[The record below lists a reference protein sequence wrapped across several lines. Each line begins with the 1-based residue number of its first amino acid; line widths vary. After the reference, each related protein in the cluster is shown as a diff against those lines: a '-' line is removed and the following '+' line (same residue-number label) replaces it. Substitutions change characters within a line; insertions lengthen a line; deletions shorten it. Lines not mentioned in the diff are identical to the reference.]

1 MTDIKNNMTANKMYK
16 HSITLP
22 RGTLDLT
29 YQTNSATA
37 KDGTEQSN
45 HYQLED
51 LLGFAQRINPKRAF
65 LFVSKVLGRHIP
77 VAPSTMR
84 HAFTDLANLV
94 PDDLPEPILVI
105 GMAETAVGL
114 SAGVHQALQTR
125 YPNALLLNSTRHAQ
139 HDGSHDKSSHS
150 LLTTFSEDHSHAS
163 QHLIYQSA
171 DNVTQAQLLAS
182 KTLIMVDDEASTGN
196 TCVNV
201 VTALRNA
208 GLDQLEQV
216 HLTTLVD
223 WSLNQER
230 QQHQDAADSD
240 DAVSDQIAKRLP
252 NIKFQRHH
260 LLSGAWTWT
269 DAPNPE
275 PITMPSVDTTEAG
288 SHTLGDTGNWGR
300 FPTLD
305 STDGFDNYL
314 LKFQTAFKVFNKQAQ
329 SEKEQSEKEQSEKE
343 QSEKEQFEKEQFEK
357 EQFEKEQFEKEQFEK
372 EQFEKEQFEK
382 EQFEKEQFEK
392 EQFEKEQFEKEQLP
406 KRILVL
412 GSNEFV
418 WLPFLLAEWLET
430 QTQNSTVNFSA
441 LTRSPIALGGAITT
455 MLSFSDN
462 YGLGM
467 TNFAYNVEP
476 NDWDLIILCVETS
489 ADSVDDMW
497 QSLENVLVVSPTL

>member
-1 MTDIKNNMTANKMYK
+1 MLNKQY
-16 HSITLP
+16 STTINLP
-22 RGTLDLT
+22 RGNLDLT

-37 KDGTEQSN
+37 KDGIEQSN

-84 HAFTDLANLV
+84 DAFTDLANLV

-125 YPNALLLNSTRHAQ
+125 YPEALLLNSTRHAQ
-139 HDGSHDKSSHS
+139 HDDSHDKSKHS

-171 DNVTQAQLLAS
+171 DRVTQAQLLAS

-230 QQHQDAADSD
+230 HQYQDAANSD
-240 DAVSDQIAKRLP
+240 NAVPDQIAKRLP

-329 SEKEQSEKEQSEKE
+329 SEKEQ
-343 QSEKEQFEKEQFEK
+343 FD
-357 EQFEKEQFEKEQFEK
+357 
-372 EQFEKEQFEK
+372 
-382 EQFEKEQFEK
+382 
-392 EQFEKEQFEKEQLP
+392 KEQLP

-441 LTRSPIALGGAITT
+441 LTRSPIALGGAIKK

-476 NDWDLIILCVETS
+476 NDWDLIVLCVETS

-497 QSLENVLVVSPTL
+497 QSLDNVLVVSPTL

>member
-1 MTDIKNNMTANKMYK
+1 MLNKQY
-16 HSITLP
+16 STTINLP

-29 YQTNSATA
+29 YQTNSATE
-37 KDGTEQSN
+37 KNEIEQSN

-139 HDGSHDKSSHS
+139 HDDSHDKSSHS

-171 DNVTQAQLLAS
+171 DRVTQAQLLAS

-208 GLDQLEQV
+208 GLDHLEQV

-230 QQHQDAADSD
+230 HQHQDTADSD
-240 DAVSDQIAKRLP
+240 DTVFDQIAKRLP

-329 SEKEQSEKEQSEKE
+329 SEKEQFDKK
-343 QSEKEQFEKEQFEK
+343 
-357 EQFEKEQFEKEQFEK
+357 
-372 EQFEKEQFEK
+372 
-382 EQFEKEQFEK
+382 
-392 EQFEKEQFEKEQLP
+392 QLP

-476 NDWDLIILCVETS
+476 NDWDLIVLCVETS

-497 QSLENVLVVSPTL
+497 KDLDNVLVVSPTL

>member
-1 MTDIKNNMTANKMYK
+1 MSAKQQSTT
-16 HSITLP
+16 ITLP

-29 YQTNSATA
+29 YQTNEATA
-37 KDGTEQSN
+37 QNDSDKKDS
-45 HYQLED
+45 YQLED

-77 VAPSTMR
+77 VAPRTMR

-94 PDDLPEPILVI
+94 PSDLPEPILVI

-139 HDGSHDKSSHS
+139 HDDRSTDT
-150 LLTTFSEDHSHAS
+150 LLTTFNEDHSHAS
-163 QHLIYQSA
+163 QHLIYQST
-171 DNVTQAQLLAS
+171 DTHTQEQLLAS

-208 GLDQLEQV
+208 GLTQLEQV

-223 WSLNQER
+223 WSLDQKSTDTMPDTTTDTTLEGALPER
-230 QQHQDAADSD
+230 MAA
-240 DAVSDQIAKRLP
+240 RLAGVD
-252 NIKFQRHH
+252 FHRHH
-260 LLSGAWTWT
+260 LLSGAWQWT

-275 PITMPSVDTTEAG
+275 PITMPAVDTTEAG
-288 SHTLGDTGNWGR
+288 SQALGDTGNWGR
-300 FPTLD
+300 FPTLN
-305 STDGFDNYL
+305 STDGFAEYL
-314 LKFQTAFKVFNKQAQ
+314 LRFQTAFT
-329 SEKEQSEKEQSEKE
+329 
-343 QSEKEQFEKEQFEK
+343 QFSHQERFDAA
-357 EQFEKEQFEKEQFEK
+357 
-372 EQFEKEQFEK
+372 
-382 EQFEKEQFEK
+382 
-392 EQFEKEQFEKEQLP
+392 QLP
-406 KRILVL
+406 KRVLVL

-430 QTQNSTVNFSA
+430 HAQQQDSATTPMVKFSA

-476 NDWDLIILCVETS
+476 NEWDLIVLCVETA

-497 QSLENVLVVSPTL
+497 KRLNNVLVVGPSMSHPL

>member
-1 MTDIKNNMTANKMYK
+1 MTDIKNNMTANKMYER
-16 HSITLP
+16 SISLP

-29 YQTNSATA
+29 YQTNSTTD
-37 KDGTEQSN
+37 KNGSDQNTS
-45 HYQLED
+45 YQLED

-77 VAPSTMR
+77 VAPGTMR

-125 YPNALLLNSTRHAQ
+125 YPNALLLNSTRHSQ
-139 HDGSHDKSSHS
+139 HNKNNTET

-171 DNVTQAQLLAS
+171 DTVTQAQLLAS

-208 GLDQLEQV
+208 GLDQLQQV

-223 WSLNQER
+223 WSLNQN
-230 QQHQDAADSD
+230 QSYANADD
-240 DAVSDQIAKRLP
+240 TIATRLS
-252 NIKFQRHH
+252 NIEFHRHH

-300 FPTLD
+300 LPTLD
-305 STDGFDNYL
+305 STDGFENYL
-314 LKFQTAFKVFNKQAQ
+314 LKFQTAFKAFNKQA
-329 SEKEQSEKEQSEKE
+329 
-343 QSEKEQFEKEQFEK
+343 QSEKEQFEKEQFD
-357 EQFEKEQFEKEQFEK
+357 
-372 EQFEKEQFEK
+372 
-382 EQFEKEQFEK
+382 
-392 EQFEKEQFEKEQLP
+392 KEQLP

-476 NDWDLIILCVETS
+476 SDWDLIVLCVETS
-489 ADSVDDMW
+489 ADSVDEMW
-497 QSLENVLVVSPTL
+497 KDLDNVLVVSPTL

>member
-1 MTDIKNNMTANKMYK
+1 MTDLKNNTILNTTISNTMYK
-16 HSITLP
+16 SSITLP

-29 YQTNSATA
+29 YQTNSTTHDNDLE
-37 KDGTEQSN
+37 KSDS
-45 HYQLED
+45 YQLED

-84 HAFTDLANLV
+84 DAFTDLASLV

-139 HDGSHDKSSHS
+139 HGSDNNHA

-171 DNVTQAQLLAS
+171 DKATQAQLLAS

-208 GLDQLEQV
+208 GLDQLQQV

-223 WSLNQER
+223 WSLNQ
-230 QQHQDAADSD
+230 QQDSGD
-240 DAVSDQIAKRLP
+240 VVSDQIAKRLP

-260 LLSGAWTWT
+260 LLSGAWTWA

-288 SHTLGDTGNWGR
+288 SHMLGDTGNWGR

-305 STDGFDNYL
+305 SINGFDNYL
-314 LKFQTAFKVFNKQAQ
+314 FRFQTAFNVFNDQV
-329 SEKEQSEKEQSEKE
+329 
-343 QSEKEQFEKEQFEK
+343 QFEKEQFD
-357 EQFEKEQFEKEQFEK
+357 
-372 EQFEKEQFEK
+372 
-382 EQFEKEQFEK
+382 
-392 EQFEKEQFEKEQLP
+392 KEQLP
-406 KRILVL
+406 QRILVL

-476 NDWDLIILCVETS
+476 SDWDLIILCVETS
-489 ADSVDDMW
+489 ANSVDEIW
-497 QSLENVLVVSPTL
+497 QNLDNVLVVSPTL

>member
-1 MTDIKNNMTANKMYK
+1 MTNTKNNVIPNDIYER
-16 HSITLP
+16 SINLP

-29 YQTNSATA
+29 YQTNAATA
-37 KDGTEQSN
+37 KSN
-45 HYQLED
+45 SEKSESYQLED

-84 HAFTDLANLV
+84 SAFTDLANLV
-94 PDDLPEPILVI
+94 PEGLPEPILVI

-125 YPNALLLNSTRHAQ
+125 YPKALLLNSTRHAQ
-139 HDGSHDKSSHS
+139 HDENSIDT

-163 QHLIYQSA
+163 QHLIYQSVDA
-171 DNVTQAQLLAS
+171 VTQEQLLAS

-208 GLDQLEQV
+208 GLSQLEQV

-223 WSLNQER
+223 WSLGQ
-230 QQHQDAADSD
+230 ADSD
-240 DAVSDQIAKRLP
+240 DTIAKRLP
-252 NIKFQRHH
+252 NIDFHRHH
-260 LLSGAWTWT
+260 LLSGAWKWT

-275 PITMPSVDTTEAG
+275 PITMPSVDTTAAG
-288 SHTLGDTGNWGR
+288 NQALGNTGNWGR
-300 FPTLD
+300 FPTLS
-305 STDGFDNYL
+305 STDGFASYL
-314 LKFQTAFKVFNKQAQ
+314 ASFQTAFTHFSNQKDFNEAL
-329 SEKEQSEKEQSEKE
+329 
-343 QSEKEQFEKEQFEK
+343 
-357 EQFEKEQFEKEQFEK
+357 
-372 EQFEKEQFEK
+372 
-382 EQFEKEQFEK
+382 
-392 EQFEKEQFEKEQLP
+392 LP
-406 KRILVL
+406 ERILVL

-418 WLPFLLAEWLET
+418 WLPFLLAEWLEKNT
-430 QTQNSTVNFSA
+430 RLDSTHHKVNFSA

-455 MLSFSDN
+455 MLSFGDN

-476 NDWDLIILCVETS
+476 NEWDLIVLCVET
-489 ADSVDDMW
+489 ATDSVDEMW
-497 QSLENVLVVSPTL
+497 QGLENVLVVGANTTGI

>member
-1 MTDIKNNMTANKMYK
+1 MLNKQY
-16 HSITLP
+16 STTITLP
-22 RGTLDLT
+22 RGNLDLT

-94 PDDLPEPILVI
+94 PNDLPEPILVI

-125 YPNALLLNSTRHAQ
+125 YPEALLLNSTRHAQ
-139 HDGSHDKSSHS
+139 HDESHDKSKHS

-223 WSLNQER
+223 WSLNQAR
-230 QQHQDAADSD
+230 HQDTADSD

-288 SHTLGDTGNWGR
+288 SHMLGDTGNWGR

-329 SEKEQSEKEQSEKE
+329 S
-343 QSEKEQFEKEQFEK
+343 
-357 EQFEKEQFEKEQFEK
+357 
-372 EQFEKEQFEK
+372 
-382 EQFEKEQFEK
+382 
-392 EQFEKEQFEKEQLP
+392 EKEQFEKEQLP

-441 LTRSPIALGGAITT
+441 LTRSPIALGGAIKK

-476 NDWDLIILCVETS
+476 NDWDLIVLCVETS

>member
-1 MTDIKNNMTANKMYK
+1 MLNKQY
-16 HSITLP
+16 STTITLP
-22 RGTLDLT
+22 RGNLDLT
-29 YQTNSATA
+29 YQTNSATE
-37 KDGTEQSN
+37 KNEIEQSN

-125 YPNALLLNSTRHAQ
+125 YPQALLLNSTRHAQ
-139 HDGSHDKSSHS
+139 HDDSHDKSKHS

-208 GLDQLEQV
+208 GLDHLEQV

-230 QQHQDAADSD
+230 HQHQDTADSD
-240 DAVSDQIAKRLP
+240 DTVFDQIAKRLP

-329 SEKEQSEKEQSEKE
+329 SEKEQFDKK
-343 QSEKEQFEKEQFEK
+343 
-357 EQFEKEQFEKEQFEK
+357 
-372 EQFEKEQFEK
+372 
-382 EQFEKEQFEK
+382 
-392 EQFEKEQFEKEQLP
+392 QLP

-476 NDWDLIILCVETS
+476 NDWDLIVLCVETS

-497 QSLENVLVVSPTL
+497 KDLDNVLVVSPTL

>member
-1 MTDIKNNMTANKMYK
+1 MTDIKNNMTANKMYER
-16 HSITLP
+16 SISLP

-29 YQTNSATA
+29 YQTNFSGDS
-37 KDGTEQSN
+37 KNYE
-45 HYQLED
+45 LED

-84 HAFTDLANLV
+84 HASTDLANLV

-125 YPNALLLNSTRHAQ
+125 YPNALLLNSTRHSQ
-139 HDGSHDKSSHS
+139 HNKDNTET

-171 DNVTQAQLLAS
+171 DTVTQAQLLAS

-208 GLDQLEQV
+208 GLTELEQV

-223 WSLNQER
+223 WSLNQN
-230 QQHQDAADSD
+230 QAQADVD
-240 DAVSDQIAKRLP
+240 DNISARLP
-252 NIKFQRHH
+252 NIDFHRHH
-260 LLSGAWTWT
+260 LLSGAWQWT
-269 DAPNPE
+269 DATNPE
-275 PITMPSVDTTEAG
+275 SITMPSVDTTEAG
-288 SHTLGDTGNWGR
+288 SYALGDTGNWGR

-305 STDGFDNYL
+305 STDGFAFYL
-314 LKFQTAFKVFNKQAQ
+314 TKFQAAFNLFNQQAQ
-329 SEKEQSEKEQSEKE
+329 SEKAS
-343 QSEKEQFEKEQFEK
+343 
-357 EQFEKEQFEKEQFEK
+357 
-372 EQFEKEQFEK
+372 
-382 EQFEKEQFEK
+382 
-392 EQFEKEQFEKEQLP
+392 FEKEQLP
-406 KRILVL
+406 QRILVL

-430 QTQNSTVNFSA
+430 QTQNATVKFSA

-476 NDWDLIILCVETS
+476 SDWDLIVLCVETS
-489 ADSVDDMW
+489 ADSVDEMW
-497 QSLENVLVVSPTL
+497 KDLDNVLVVSPTL

>member
-1 MTDIKNNMTANKMYK
+1 MTHNNVALNTMYK
-16 HSITLP
+16 RSITLP

-94 PDDLPEPILVI
+94 PDDLSEPILVI

-125 YPNALLLNSTRHAQ
+125 YPQALLLNSTRHAQ
-139 HDGSHDKSSHS
+139 HDDSHDKSKHS

-230 QQHQDAADSD
+230 QQHQDTADSD

-288 SHTLGDTGNWGR
+288 SHMLGDTGNWGR

-329 SEKEQSEKEQSEKE
+329 SEKEQ
-343 QSEKEQFEKEQFEK
+343 
-357 EQFEKEQFEKEQFEK
+357 
-372 EQFEKEQFEK
+372 
-382 EQFEKEQFEK
+382 
-392 EQFEKEQFEKEQLP
+392 LP
-406 KRILVL
+406 QWILVL

-476 NDWDLIILCVETS
+476 SDWDLIVLCVETS

-497 QSLENVLVVSPTL
+497 QSLDNVLVVSPTL

>member
-1 MTDIKNNMTANKMYK
+1 MTTNSISMKKSYVCT
-16 HSITLP
+16 ITLP
-22 RGTLDLT
+22 RGNLDLT
-29 YQTNSATA
+29 YQTNSATTKNGA
-37 KDGTEQSN
+37 EPSN
-45 HYQLED
+45 DYQLED

-94 PDDLPEPILVI
+94 PSDLPEPILVI

-139 HDGSHDKSSHS
+139 HDDIHDSSSDS

-171 DNVTQAQLLAS
+171 DTVTQAQLLAS

-208 GLDQLEQV
+208 GLTELEQV

-223 WSLNQER
+223 WSLSQNQ
-230 QQHQDAADSD
+230 ADSAED
-240 DAVSDQIAKRLP
+240 TIAIRLP
-252 NIKFQRHH
+252 NIDFQRHH

-329 SEKEQSEKEQSEKE
+329 SEKEQFDKK
-343 QSEKEQFEKEQFEK
+343 
-357 EQFEKEQFEKEQFEK
+357 
-372 EQFEKEQFEK
+372 
-382 EQFEKEQFEK
+382 
-392 EQFEKEQFEKEQLP
+392 QLP

-476 NDWDLIILCVETS
+476 NDWDLIVLCVETS

-497 QSLENVLVVSPTL
+497 KDLDNVLVVSPTL

>member
-1 MTDIKNNMTANKMYK
+1 MSLTNHNVTPDIVYNRT
-16 HSITLP
+16 ITLP

-29 YQTNSATA
+29 YQTNAATA
-37 KDGTEQSN
+37 KNDSEKNGS
-45 HYQLED
+45 YQLED
-51 LLGFAQRINPKRAF
+51 LLDFAQRINPKRAF

-84 HAFTDLANLV
+84 KAFTDLAHLV
-94 PDDLPEPILVI
+94 PNELPEPILVI

-125 YPNALLLNSTRHAQ
+125 YPQALLLNSTRHAQ
-139 HDGSHDKSSHS
+139 HDSINGNDNTDI
-150 LLTTFSEDHSHAS
+150 LLTTFNEDHSHAS

-171 DNVTQAQLLAS
+171 DKVTQEQLLAS

-223 WSLNQER
+223 WSLD
-230 QQHQDAADSD
+230 QHQANVDAD
-240 DAVSDQIAKRLP
+240 DTIASRLP
-252 NIKFQRHH
+252 NIDFYRHH

-269 DAPNPE
+269 DAPNPK
-275 PITMPSVDTTEAG
+275 PIIMPSVDTTEAG
-288 SHTLGDTGNWGR
+288 SQALGHTGNWGR

-305 STDGFDNYL
+305 STDGFESYL
-314 LKFQTAFKVFNKQAQ
+314 ASFQTLFTHFSGQT
-329 SEKEQSEKEQSEKE
+329 
-343 QSEKEQFEKEQFEK
+343 QFD
-357 EQFEKEQFEKEQFEK
+357 
-372 EQFEKEQFEK
+372 
-382 EQFEKEQFEK
+382 
-392 EQFEKEQFEKEQLP
+392 KEQLP
-406 KRILVL
+406 TRILVL

-418 WLPFLLAEWLET
+418 WLPFLLAEWLE
-430 QTQNSTVNFSA
+430 QNTKVENSKHTIKFSA
-441 LTRSPIALGGAITT
+441 LTRSPIALGGGITT
-455 MLSFSDN
+455 MLSFNDN

-476 NDWDLIILCVETS
+476 SDWDLIVLCVETS

-497 QSLENVLVVSPTL
+497 KSMDNVLVVSPTL

>member
-1 MTDIKNNMTANKMYK
+1 MLNKQY
-16 HSITLP
+16 STTINLP

-37 KDGTEQSN
+37 KDGIEQSN

-125 YPNALLLNSTRHAQ
+125 YPQALLLNSTRHAQ
-139 HDGSHDKSSHS
+139 HDDSHDKSSHS

-163 QHLIYQSA
+163 QHLIYQSS
-171 DNVTQAQLLAS
+171 DRVTQAQLLAS

-260 LLSGAWTWT
+260 LLSGTWTWT

-329 SEKEQSEKEQSEKE
+329 SEKEQ
-343 QSEKEQFEKEQFEK
+343 FEKK
-357 EQFEKEQFEKEQFEK
+357 
-372 EQFEKEQFEK
+372 
-382 EQFEKEQFEK
+382 
-392 EQFEKEQFEKEQLP
+392 QLP

-476 NDWDLIILCVETS
+476 NDWDLIVLCVETS
-489 ADSVDDMW
+489 ADSVDDIW
-497 QSLENVLVVSPTL
+497 KDLDNVLVVSPTL

>member
-1 MTDIKNNMTANKMYK
+1 MTDIKNNMTANKMYER
-16 HSITLP
+16 SITLP

-29 YQTNSATA
+29 YQTNFSGDS
-37 KDGTEQSN
+37 KNYE
-45 HYQLED
+45 LED

-125 YPNALLLNSTRHAQ
+125 YPNALLLNSTRHSQ
-139 HDGSHDKSSHS
+139 HNKDNTET

-171 DNVTQAQLLAS
+171 DTVTQAQLLAS

-208 GLDQLEQV
+208 GLTELEQV

-223 WSLNQER
+223 WSLNQNR
-230 QQHQDAADSD
+230 AQADVD
-240 DAVSDQIAKRLP
+240 DNISARLP
-252 NIKFQRHH
+252 NIDFHRHH
-260 LLSGAWTWT
+260 LLSGAWQWT
-269 DAPNPE
+269 DATNPE
-275 PITMPSVDTTEAG
+275 SITMPSVDTTEAG
-288 SHTLGDTGNWGR
+288 SYALGDTGNWGR

-305 STDGFDNYL
+305 STDGFAFYL
-314 LKFQTAFKVFNKQAQ
+314 TKFQAAFNLFNQQAQ
-329 SEKEQSEKEQSEKE
+329 SEKAS
-343 QSEKEQFEKEQFEK
+343 FEKEQFD
-357 EQFEKEQFEKEQFEK
+357 
-372 EQFEKEQFEK
+372 
-382 EQFEKEQFEK
+382 
-392 EQFEKEQFEKEQLP
+392 KEQLP
-406 KRILVL
+406 QRILVL

-476 NDWDLIILCVETS
+476 SDWDLIVLCVETS

-497 QSLENVLVVSPTL
+497 KDLDNVLVVSPTL

>member
-37 KDGTEQSN
+37 KDGIEQSN

-139 HDGSHDKSSHS
+139 HDGNHDKSSHS

-230 QQHQDAADSD
+230 HQHQDTADSD

-314 LKFQTAFKVFNKQAQ
+314 LRFQTAFKVFNKQAQ
-329 SEKEQSEKEQSEKE
+329 SEKEQFDKK
-343 QSEKEQFEKEQFEK
+343 
-357 EQFEKEQFEKEQFEK
+357 
-372 EQFEKEQFEK
+372 
-382 EQFEKEQFEK
+382 
-392 EQFEKEQFEKEQLP
+392 QLP

-430 QTQNSTVNFSA
+430 QTQNSIVNFSA

-476 NDWDLIILCVETS
+476 NDWDLIVLCVETS

-497 QSLENVLVVSPTL
+497 QSLDNVLVVSPTL

>member
-1 MTDIKNNMTANKMYK
+1 MPKIKNNAISHNIYK
-16 HSITLP
+16 QSITLP

-29 YQTNSATA
+29 YQTNSALDNDAT
-37 KDGTEQSN
+37 
-45 HYQLED
+45 YQLED

-94 PDDLPEPILVI
+94 PSDLPEPILVI

-139 HDGSHDKSSHS
+139 HNDDNSET

-163 QHLIYQSA
+163 QHLIYQSS
-171 DNVTQAQLLAS
+171 DKVTQEQLLAS

-201 VTALRNA
+201 VTALRSA
-208 GLDQLEQV
+208 GLAQLEQV

-223 WSLNQER
+223 WSLNQN
-230 QQHQDAADSD
+230 QDAADMEDTIST
-240 DAVSDQIAKRLP
+240 RLP
-252 NIKFQRHH
+252 NIDFYRHH
-260 LLSGAWTWT
+260 LLSGAWQWT

-288 SHTLGDTGNWGR
+288 SQPLGNTGNWGR

-305 STDGFDNYL
+305 STDGFDDYL
-314 LKFQTAFKVFNKQAQ
+314 ARFQAVFTRFNGQVPYD
-329 SEKEQSEKEQSEKE
+329 
-343 QSEKEQFEKEQFEK
+343 
-357 EQFEKEQFEKEQFEK
+357 
-372 EQFEKEQFEK
+372 
-382 EQFEKEQFEK
+382 
-392 EQFEKEQFEKEQLP
+392 KEQLP
-406 KRILVL
+406 ERILVL

-430 QTQNSTVNFSA
+430 QTQDSKPVATVKFSA

-455 MLSFSDN
+455 MLSFHDN

-467 TNFAYNVEP
+467 TNFAYNVDP
-476 NDWDLIILCVETS
+476 SDWDLIVLCVETA

-497 QSLENVLVVSPTL
+497 QGLDNVLVVSPTL

>member
-1 MTDIKNNMTANKMYK
+1 MPNKQ
-16 HSITLP
+16 HSTTITLP

-37 KDGTEQSN
+37 KDETKPSN

-139 HDGSHDKSSHS
+139 HNDDNSET

-171 DNVTQAQLLAS
+171 DKAIQAQLLVS

-201 VTALRNA
+201 VTALRNT
-208 GLDQLEQV
+208 GLTELEQV

-223 WSLNQER
+223 WSLNQN
-230 QQHQDAADSD
+230 QAQADVD
-240 DAVSDQIAKRLP
+240 DNISARLP
-252 NIKFQRHH
+252 NIDFHRHH
-260 LLSGAWTWT
+260 LLSGAWQWT

-275 PITMPSVDTTEAG
+275 SITMPSVDTTEAG
-288 SHTLGDTGNWGR
+288 SHTLGETGNWGR

-305 STDGFDNYL
+305 STDSFDNYL
-314 LKFQTAFKVFNKQAQ
+314 LKFQTAFNVFNQQA
-329 SEKEQSEKEQSEKE
+329 
-343 QSEKEQFEKEQFEK
+343 QFEKEQFDN
-357 EQFEKEQFEKEQFEK
+357 
-372 EQFEKEQFEK
+372 
-382 EQFEKEQFEK
+382 
-392 EQFEKEQFEKEQLP
+392 EQLP
-406 KRILVL
+406 QRILVL

-430 QTQNSTVNFSA
+430 QTQNSTVKFSA

-476 NDWDLIILCVETS
+476 SNWDLIVLCVETS
-489 ADSVDDMW
+489 ADSVDEMW
-497 QSLENVLVVSPTL
+497 KDLDNVLVVSPTL

>member
-1 MTDIKNNMTANKMYK
+1 MPNKQ
-16 HSITLP
+16 HSTTITLP

-37 KDGTEQSN
+37 KDGTKPSN

-139 HDGSHDKSSHS
+139 HNEDNTET

-171 DNVTQAQLLAS
+171 DKAIQAQLLVS

-208 GLDQLEQV
+208 GLTELEQV
-216 HLTTLVD
+216 QAKLKQAETD
-223 WSLNQER
+223 R
-230 QQHQDAADSD
+230 DAAQAELKKFKAD
-240 DAVSDQIAKRLP
+240 KREED
-252 NIKFQRHH
+252 IK
-260 LLSGAWTWT
+260 
-269 DAPNPE
+269 
-275 PITMPSVDTTEAG
+275 
-288 SHTLGDTGNWGR
+288 TLET
-300 FPTLD
+300 
-305 STDGFDNYL
+305 
-314 LKFQTAFKVFNKQAQ
+314 VMNKQ
-329 SEKEQSEKEQSEKE
+329 
-343 QSEKEQFEKEQFEK
+343 
-357 EQFEKEQFEKEQFEK
+357 
-372 EQFEKEQFEK
+372 
-382 EQFEKEQFEK
+382 
-392 EQFEKEQFEKEQLP
+392 
-406 KRILVL
+406 
-412 GSNEFV
+412 
-418 WLPFLLAEWLET
+418 
-430 QTQNSTVNFSA
+430 FSA
-441 LTRSPIALGGAITT
+441 EEKKSYTDMDDTSFAFMSQQLKQFSAGNQQPPTGQPQQQQIPPQFAHLFTHQATGDQGGQQGQGGEQGTALDQA
-455 MLSFSDN
+455 FSK
-462 YGLGM
+462 
-467 TNFAYNVEP
+467 FAASQE
-476 NDWDLIILCVETS
+476 
-489 ADSVDDMW
+489 
-497 QSLENVLVVSPTL
+497 QK

>member
-1 MTDIKNNMTANKMYK
+1 MPNKQV
-16 HSITLP
+16 STTITLP

-29 YQTNSATA
+29 YQTNFSGDS
-37 KDGTEQSN
+37 KNYE
-45 HYQLED
+45 YELED

-84 HAFTDLANLV
+84 RAFTDLANLV

-139 HDGSHDKSSHS
+139 HNDDNTET

-171 DNVTQAQLLAS
+171 DTVTQAQLLAS

-208 GLDQLEQV
+208 GLTELEQV

-223 WSLNQER
+223 WSLNQN
-230 QQHQDAADSD
+230 QAQADVD
-240 DAVSDQIAKRLP
+240 DNISARLP
-252 NIKFQRHH
+252 NIDFHRHH
-260 LLSGAWTWT
+260 LLSGAWIWT
-269 DAPNPE
+269 DAPNPKS
-275 PITMPSVDTTEAG
+275 ITMPSVDTTEAG
-288 SHTLGDTGNWGR
+288 SQPLGNTGNWGR

-305 STDGFDNYL
+305 STDGFDNYR

-329 SEKEQSEKEQSEKE
+329 
-343 QSEKEQFEKEQFEK
+343 FEKEQFDNA
-357 EQFEKEQFEKEQFEK
+357 
-372 EQFEKEQFEK
+372 
-382 EQFEKEQFEK
+382 
-392 EQFEKEQFEKEQLP
+392 QLP
-406 KRILVL
+406 QRILVL

-430 QTQNSTVNFSA
+430 QTQNATVKFSA

-455 MLSFSDN
+455 MLSFNDN

-497 QSLENVLVVSPTL
+497 KDLDNVLVVSPTL

>member
-1 MTDIKNNMTANKMYK
+1 MTNQLSKRKQLKQIT
-16 HSITLP
+16 SITLP
-22 RGTLDLT
+22 RGTLDLI
-29 YQTNSATA
+29 YQTNSATG
-37 KDGTEQSN
+37 KNGLDKNTP
-45 HYQLED
+45 YQLED

-77 VAPSTMR
+77 VAPGTMR

-125 YPNALLLNSTRHAQ
+125 YPNALLLNSTRHSQ
-139 HDGSHDKSSHS
+139 HNKNNTET

-171 DNVTQAQLLAS
+171 DTVTQAQLLAS

-208 GLDQLEQV
+208 GLTELEQV

-223 WSLNQER
+223 WSLNQN
-230 QQHQDAADSD
+230 QAQADVD
-240 DAVSDQIAKRLP
+240 DNISARLP
-252 NIKFQRHH
+252 NIDFHRHH
-260 LLSGAWTWT
+260 LLSGAWQWT

-288 SHTLGDTGNWGR
+288 SYALGDTGNWGR

-305 STDGFDNYL
+305 STDGFAFYL
-314 LKFQTAFKVFNKQAQ
+314 TKFQAAFNLFNQQA
-329 SEKEQSEKEQSEKE
+329 
-343 QSEKEQFEKEQFEK
+343 QFEKEQFDN
-357 EQFEKEQFEKEQFEK
+357 
-372 EQFEKEQFEK
+372 
-382 EQFEKEQFEK
+382 
-392 EQFEKEQFEKEQLP
+392 EQLP

-430 QTQNSTVNFSA
+430 QTQNATVKFSA

-476 NDWDLIILCVETS
+476 SDWDLIVLCVETS
-489 ADSVDDMW
+489 ADSVDEMW
-497 QSLENVLVVSPTL
+497 KDLDNVLVVSPTL

>member
-1 MTDIKNNMTANKMYK
+1 MPNKQ
-16 HSITLP
+16 HSTTITLP

-139 HDGSHDKSSHS
+139 HNEDNTET

-171 DNVTQAQLLAS
+171 DTVTQAQLLAS

-208 GLDQLEQV
+208 GLTELEQV

-223 WSLNQER
+223 WSLNQN
-230 QQHQDAADSD
+230 QAQADVD
-240 DAVSDQIAKRLP
+240 DNISARLP
-252 NIKFQRHH
+252 NIDFHRHH
-260 LLSGAWTWT
+260 LLSGAWQWT

-275 PITMPSVDTTEAG
+275 SITMPSVDTTEAG
-288 SHTLGDTGNWGR
+288 SHTLGETGNWGR

-314 LKFQTAFKVFNKQAQ
+314 LKFQAALNVFNQQA
-329 SEKEQSEKEQSEKE
+329 
-343 QSEKEQFEKEQFEK
+343 QFEKEQLEK
-357 EQFEKEQFEKEQFEK
+357 RQLDKK
-372 EQFEKEQFEK
+372 
-382 EQFEKEQFEK
+382 
-392 EQFEKEQFEKEQLP
+392 QLP

-430 QTQNSTVNFSA
+430 QTQNSTVKFSA

-476 NDWDLIILCVETS
+476 SNWDLIVLCVETS
-489 ADSVDDMW
+489 ADSVDEMW
-497 QSLENVLVVSPTL
+497 KDLDNVLVVSPTL

>member
-1 MTDIKNNMTANKMYK
+1 MPNKQ
-16 HSITLP
+16 HSTTITLP

-29 YQTNSATA
+29 YQTNFSGDS
-37 KDGTEQSN
+37 KNYE
-45 HYQLED
+45 LED

-139 HDGSHDKSSHS
+139 HNEDNTET

-171 DNVTQAQLLAS
+171 DTVTQAQLLAS

-208 GLDQLEQV
+208 GLDQLQQV

-223 WSLNQER
+223 WSLNQN
-230 QQHQDAADSD
+230 QDNASD
-240 DAVSDQIAKRLP
+240 DTIATRLP
-252 NIKFQRHH
+252 NIDFHRHH

-288 SHTLGDTGNWGR
+288 SQPLGNTGNWGR

-329 SEKEQSEKEQSEKE
+329 SEKEQFDKK
-343 QSEKEQFEKEQFEK
+343 
-357 EQFEKEQFEKEQFEK
+357 
-372 EQFEKEQFEK
+372 
-382 EQFEKEQFEK
+382 
-392 EQFEKEQFEKEQLP
+392 QLP

-430 QTQNSTVNFSA
+430 QTQNATVKFSA

-476 NDWDLIILCVETS
+476 SDWDLIVLCVETS
-489 ADSVDDMW
+489 ADSVDEMW
-497 QSLENVLVVSPTL
+497 KDLDNVLVVSPTL

>member
-1 MTDIKNNMTANKMYK
+1 MIDIENNMTANNMYK

-29 YQTNSATA
+29 YQINSATHNNNLE
-37 KDGTEQSN
+37 KNDS
-45 HYQLED
+45 YQLED

-94 PDDLPEPILVI
+94 PNELPAPILVI

-125 YPNALLLNSTRHAQ
+125 YPQALLLNSTRHAQ
-139 HDGSHDKSSHS
+139 HDENSDPNSANS
-150 LLTTFSEDHSHAS
+150 LLTTFCEDHSHAS
-163 QHLIYQSA
+163 QHLIYQSS
-171 DNVTQAQLLAS
+171 DSVTQEQLLAS

-208 GLDQLEQV
+208 GLTQLKQV

-223 WSLNQER
+223 WSLDQENTNKQTEDTKPAR
-230 QQHQDAADSD
+230 MAD
-240 DAVSDQIAKRLP
+240 RLTG
-252 NIKFQRHH
+252 IEFHRHH
-260 LLSGAWTWT
+260 LLSGAWQWT

-275 PITMPSVDTTEAG
+275 PITMPSVDTTAAG
-288 SHTLGDTGNWGR
+288 SQALGHTGNWGR

-305 STDGFDNYL
+305 STEGFDKYL
-314 LKFQTAFKVFNKQAQ
+314 SSFQAAFARFNDQEGFNDQ
-329 SEKEQSEKEQSEKE
+329 RI
-343 QSEKEQFEKEQFEK
+343 FDVT
-357 EQFEKEQFEKEQFEK
+357 
-372 EQFEKEQFEK
+372 
-382 EQFEKEQFEK
+382 
-392 EQFEKEQFEKEQLP
+392 QLP

-418 WLPFLLAEWLET
+418 WLPFLLAEWLEAAAQKPDSDT
-430 QTQNSTVNFSA
+430 GAIVNFSA

-455 MLSFSDN
+455 MLSFGDN

-476 NDWDLIILCVETS
+476 SDWDLIVLCVETS
-489 ADSVDDMW
+489 SDSVDDLW
-497 QSLENVLVVSPTL
+497 QNLDNVLVVSPTL

>member
-1 MTDIKNNMTANKMYK
+1 MPNKQ
-16 HSITLP
+16 HSTTITLP

-29 YQTNSATA
+29 YQTNFSGDS
-37 KDGTEQSN
+37 KNYE
-45 HYQLED
+45 LED

-125 YPNALLLNSTRHAQ
+125 YPNALLLNSTRHSQ
-139 HDGSHDKSSHS
+139 HNKNNTET

-171 DNVTQAQLLAS
+171 DTVTQAQLLAS

-208 GLDQLEQV
+208 GLDQLQQV

-223 WSLNQER
+223 WSLNQN
-230 QQHQDAADSD
+230 QSHANADD
-240 DAVSDQIAKRLP
+240 TIATRLS
-252 NIKFQRHH
+252 NIEFHRHH
-260 LLSGAWTWT
+260 LLSGAWQWT
-269 DAPNPE
+269 DATNPE
-275 PITMPSVDTTEAG
+275 SITMPSVDTTEAG
-288 SHTLGDTGNWGR
+288 SYALGDTGNWGR

-314 LKFQTAFKVFNKQAQ
+314 LKFQTTFKVFNKQAQ
-329 SEKEQSEKEQSEKE
+329 SEKEQFDKK
-343 QSEKEQFEKEQFEK
+343 
-357 EQFEKEQFEKEQFEK
+357 
-372 EQFEKEQFEK
+372 
-382 EQFEKEQFEK
+382 
-392 EQFEKEQFEKEQLP
+392 QLP
-406 KRILVL
+406 QRILVL

-441 LTRSPIALGGAITT
+441 LTRSPIALGGAIKK

-476 NDWDLIILCVETS
+476 NDWDLIVLCVETS

-497 QSLENVLVVSPTL
+497 QSLDNVLVVSPTL

>member
-1 MTDIKNNMTANKMYK
+1 MLNEQ
-16 HSITLP
+16 HSTTITLP

-29 YQTNSATA
+29 YQTNSAINKSATNKNGA
-37 KDGTEQSN
+37 EQHE

-84 HAFTDLANLV
+84 NAFTDLADLV
-94 PDDLPEPILVI
+94 PSDLAEPVLVI

-125 YPNALLLNSTRHAQ
+125 YPQALLLNSTRHAQ
-139 HDGSHDKSSHS
+139 HDDSSDANGTDS
-150 LLTTFSEDHSHAS
+150 LLTTFCEDHSHAS
-163 QHLIYQSA
+163 QHLIYQSKE
-171 DNVTQAQLLAS
+171 NITQAQLLAS

-201 VTALRNA
+201 VTALREA
-208 GLDQLEQV
+208 GLSQLEQV

-223 WSLNQER
+223 WSLDQEKPHP
-230 QQHQDAADSD
+230 QSDAKPARMAD
-240 DAVSDQIAKRLP
+240 RLAG
-252 NIKFQRHH
+252 IEFHRHH
-260 LLSGAWTWT
+260 LLSGAWQWT
-269 DAPNPE
+269 DAPHPE
-275 PITMPSVDTTEAG
+275 PITMPSVDTTAAG
-288 SHTLGDTGNWGR
+288 SQVLGDTGNWGR

-305 STDGFDNYL
+305 STDGFDDYL
-314 LKFQTAFKVFNKQAQ
+314 SSFQAAFTRFNDQE
-329 SEKEQSEKEQSEKE
+329 S
-343 QSEKEQFEKEQFEK
+343 FDLI
-357 EQFEKEQFEKEQFEK
+357 
-372 EQFEKEQFEK
+372 
-382 EQFEKEQFEK
+382 
-392 EQFEKEQFEKEQLP
+392 QLP

-418 WLPFLLAEWLET
+418 WLPFLLAEWLEIESKRLSGDT
-430 QTQNSTVNFSA
+430 ATMVNFSA

-476 NDWDLIILCVETS
+476 SDWDLIVLCIETS
-489 ADSVDDMW
+489 ADSVDAMW
-497 QSLENVLVVSPTL
+497 RGLDNVLVVSPSL

>member
-1 MTDIKNNMTANKMYK
+1 MSNKQHSTA
-16 HSITLP
+16 ITLP
-22 RGTLDLT
+22 RGTLDLV
-29 YQTNSATA
+29 YQINSATSSH
-37 KDGTEQSN
+37 DSDHHN
-45 HYQLED
+45 SYQLED

-84 HAFTDLANLV
+84 HAFTELANLV
-94 PDDLPEPILVI
+94 PNDLPQPVLVI

-125 YPNALLLNSTRHAQ
+125 YPQALLLNSTRHAQ
-139 HDGSHDKSSHS
+139 HDDNSTET

-163 QHLIYQSA
+163 QHLIYQSS
-171 DNVTQAQLLAS
+171 DTVTQAQLLAT

-196 TCVNV
+196 TCINV

-208 GLDQLEQV
+208 GLTQLETV

-223 WSLNQER
+223 WSLDQKKTDETVDHATPER
-230 QQHQDAADSD
+230 MAA
-240 DAVSDQIAKRLP
+240 RLTG
-252 NIKFQRHH
+252 IDFHRHH
-260 LLSGAWTWT
+260 LLSGAWQWT

-275 PITMPSVDTTEAG
+275 PITMPSVDTTAAG
-288 SHTLGDTGNWGR
+288 SQVLGNTGNWGR
-300 FPTLD
+300 FPTPD
-305 STDGFDNYL
+305 STEGFDSYL
-314 LKFQTAFKVFNKQAQ
+314 TSFQTAFKKFSSQKNFHEA
-329 SEKEQSEKEQSEKE
+329 S
-343 QSEKEQFEKEQFEK
+343 
-357 EQFEKEQFEKEQFEK
+357 
-372 EQFEKEQFEK
+372 
-382 EQFEKEQFEK
+382 
-392 EQFEKEQFEKEQLP
+392 LP
-406 KRILVL
+406 QKVLVL

-430 QTQNSTVNFSA
+430 QAQKQDFTLSTVNFSA

-476 NDWDLIILCVETS
+476 NDWDLIVLCVETS

-497 QSLENVLVVSPTL
+497 KGLDNVLVVGSTI

>member
-1 MTDIKNNMTANKMYK
+1 MPNKQ
-16 HSITLP
+16 HSTTITLP

-37 KDGTEQSN
+37 KDETKPSN

-139 HDGSHDKSSHS
+139 HNDDNSET

-171 DNVTQAQLLAS
+171 DKAIQAQLLVS

-208 GLDQLEQV
+208 GLTELEQV

-223 WSLNQER
+223 WSLNQN
-230 QQHQDAADSD
+230 QAQADVD
-240 DAVSDQIAKRLP
+240 DNISARLP
-252 NIKFQRHH
+252 NIDFHRHH
-260 LLSGAWTWT
+260 LLSGAWQWT

-275 PITMPSVDTTEAG
+275 SITMPSVDTTEAG
-288 SHTLGDTGNWGR
+288 SHTLGETGNWGR

-305 STDGFDNYL
+305 STDSFDNYL
-314 LKFQTAFKVFNKQAQ
+314 LKFQTAFNVFNQQA
-329 SEKEQSEKEQSEKE
+329 
-343 QSEKEQFEKEQFEK
+343 QFEKEQFDN
-357 EQFEKEQFEKEQFEK
+357 
-372 EQFEKEQFEK
+372 
-382 EQFEKEQFEK
+382 
-392 EQFEKEQFEKEQLP
+392 EQLP
-406 KRILVL
+406 QRILVL

-430 QTQNSTVNFSA
+430 QTQNSTVKFSA

-476 NDWDLIILCVETS
+476 SNWDLIVLCVETS
-489 ADSVDDMW
+489 ADSVDEMW
-497 QSLENVLVVSPTL
+497 KDLDNVLVVSPTL

>member
-1 MTDIKNNMTANKMYK
+1 MTNQLSKRKQLKQIT
-16 HSITLP
+16 SITLP
-22 RGTLDLT
+22 RGTLDLI
-29 YQTNSATA
+29 YQTNSATG
-37 KDGTEQSN
+37 KNGLDKNTP
-45 HYQLED
+45 YQLED
-51 LLGFAQRINPKRAF
+51 LLDFAQRINPKRAF

-77 VAPSTMR
+77 VSPRIMR
-84 HAFTDLANLV
+84 SAFTDLSNLI
-94 PDDLPEPILVI
+94 PSDLPKPILVI

-125 YPNALLLNSTRHAQ
+125 YPNALLLNSTRHSQ
-139 HDGSHDKSSHS
+139 HNKDNTET

-171 DNVTQAQLLAS
+171 DTVTQAQLLAS

-208 GLDQLEQV
+208 GLTELEQV

-223 WSLNQER
+223 WSLNQNR
-230 QQHQDAADSD
+230 AQADVD
-240 DAVSDQIAKRLP
+240 DNISARLP
-252 NIKFQRHH
+252 NIDFHRHH
-260 LLSGAWTWT
+260 LLSGAWQWT
-269 DAPNPE
+269 DATNPE
-275 PITMPSVDTTEAG
+275 SITMPSVDTTEAG
-288 SHTLGDTGNWGR
+288 SYALGDTGNWGR

-305 STDGFDNYL
+305 STDGFAFYL
-314 LKFQTAFKVFNKQAQ
+314 TKFQAAFNLFNQQAQ
-329 SEKEQSEKEQSEKE
+329 SEKAS
-343 QSEKEQFEKEQFEK
+343 FEKEQFD
-357 EQFEKEQFEKEQFEK
+357 
-372 EQFEKEQFEK
+372 
-382 EQFEKEQFEK
+382 
-392 EQFEKEQFEKEQLP
+392 KEQLP
-406 KRILVL
+406 QRILVL

-430 QTQNSTVNFSA
+430 QTQNATVKFSA

-476 NDWDLIILCVETS
+476 SDWDLIVLCVETS
-489 ADSVDDMW
+489 ADSVDEMW
-497 QSLENVLVVSPTL
+497 KDLDNVLVMSPTL

>member
-1 MTDIKNNMTANKMYK
+1 MSNKQ
-16 HSITLP
+16 HSTTINLP
-22 RGTLDLT
+22 RGNLDLT
-29 YQTNSATA
+29 YQINDTSGSKAT
-37 KDGTEQSN
+37 
-45 HYQLED
+45 YQLEE
-51 LLGFAQRINPKRAF
+51 LLSFAQRINPKRAF

-84 HAFTDLANLV
+84 NAFTDLANLV
-94 PDDLPEPILVI
+94 PSDLPGPILVI

-114 SAGVHQALQTR
+114 SAGVHQALQAR
-125 YPNALLLNSTRHAQ
+125 YPKALLLNSTRHAQ
-139 HDGSHDKSSHS
+139 HNDDNSET

-171 DNVTQAQLLAS
+171 DKATQEQLLAS

-208 GLDQLEQV
+208 GLAQLEQV

-223 WSLNQER
+223 WSLNQN
-230 QQHQDAADSD
+230 QGTADAD
-240 DAVSDQIAKRLP
+240 DTISTRLP
-252 NIKFQRHH
+252 NIDFHRHH
-260 LLSGAWTWT
+260 LLSGAWQWT
-269 DAPNPE
+269 DAPDPE
-275 PITMPSVDTTEAG
+275 PIIMPSVDTTEAG
-288 SHTLGDTGNWGR
+288 SQPLGNTGNWGR

-314 LKFQTAFKVFNKQAQ
+314 EKFQTAFTRFNEQAQ
-329 SEKEQSEKEQSEKE
+329 FDKK
-343 QSEKEQFEKEQFEK
+343 
-357 EQFEKEQFEKEQFEK
+357 
-372 EQFEKEQFEK
+372 
-382 EQFEKEQFEK
+382 
-392 EQFEKEQFEKEQLP
+392 QLP
-406 KRILVL
+406 ERILVL

-418 WLPFLLAEWLET
+418 WLPFLLAEWLE
-430 QTQNSTVNFSA
+430 QTASLNSDNQTVKFSA

-476 NDWDLIILCVETS
+476 SDWDLIVLCVETAS
-489 ADSVDDMW
+489 DSVDDMW
-497 QSLENVLVVSPTL
+497 QGLDNVLVVSPTL

>member
-1 MTDIKNNMTANKMYK
+1 MSNKQQ
-16 HSITLP
+16 STTITLP

-29 YQTNSATA
+29 YQTNMVVSNRDSE
-37 KDGTEQSN
+37 KDDS
-45 HYQLED
+45 YQLED

-84 HAFTDLANLV
+84 HSFTDLANLV
-94 PDDLPEPILVI
+94 PNELPAPILVI

-125 YPNALLLNSTRHAQ
+125 YPQALLLNSTRHAQ
-139 HDGSHDKSSHS
+139 HDENSDPNGADS
-150 LLTTFSEDHSHAS
+150 LLTTFCEDHSHAS
-163 QHLIYQSA
+163 QHLIYQSS
-171 DNVTQAQLLAS
+171 DKVTQEQLLAS

-208 GLDQLEQV
+208 GLTQLKQV

-223 WSLNQER
+223 WSLDQENTNQQTE
-230 QQHQDAADSD
+230 DAKPARMAD
-240 DAVSDQIAKRLP
+240 RLTG
-252 NIKFQRHH
+252 IEFHRHH
-260 LLSGAWTWT
+260 LLSGAWQWT

-275 PITMPSVDTTEAG
+275 PITMPSVDTTAAG
-288 SHTLGDTGNWGR
+288 SQALGHTGNWGR

-305 STDGFDNYL
+305 STEGFDKYL
-314 LKFQTAFKVFNKQAQ
+314 SSFQAAFARFNNQESFNDQEGFNDQK
-329 SEKEQSEKEQSEKE
+329 S
-343 QSEKEQFEKEQFEK
+343 FDVT
-357 EQFEKEQFEKEQFEK
+357 
-372 EQFEKEQFEK
+372 
-382 EQFEKEQFEK
+382 
-392 EQFEKEQFEKEQLP
+392 QLP
-406 KRILVL
+406 ERILVL

-418 WLPFLLAEWLET
+418 WLPFLLAEWLEAASQKSDSDT
-430 QTQNSTVNFSA
+430 DAIVKFSA

-476 NDWDLIILCVETS
+476 SDWDLIVLCVETS
-489 ADSVDDMW
+489 SDSVDDLW
-497 QSLENVLVVSPTL
+497 QNLDNVLVVSPTL

>member
-1 MTDIKNNMTANKMYK
+1 MTHNNVALNTMYK
-16 HSITLP
+16 RSITLP

-37 KDGTEQSN
+37 KDGIEQSN

-125 YPNALLLNSTRHAQ
+125 YPQALLLNSTRHAQ
-139 HDGSHDKSSHS
+139 HDDSHDKSKHS

-171 DNVTQAQLLAS
+171 DRVTQAQLLAS

-230 QQHQDAADSD
+230 HQHQDTADSD
-240 DAVSDQIAKRLP
+240 DTVFDQIAKRLP

-329 SEKEQSEKEQSEKE
+329 SEKEQFDKK
-343 QSEKEQFEKEQFEK
+343 
-357 EQFEKEQFEKEQFEK
+357 
-372 EQFEKEQFEK
+372 
-382 EQFEKEQFEK
+382 
-392 EQFEKEQFEKEQLP
+392 QLP

-476 NDWDLIILCVETS
+476 NDWDLIVLCVETS

-497 QSLENVLVVSPTL
+497 KDLDNVLVVSPTL

>member
-1 MTDIKNNMTANKMYK
+1 MSNKQ
-16 HSITLP
+16 HSITINLP
-22 RGTLDLT
+22 RGNLDLT
-29 YQTNSATA
+29 YQLNDTSGSKAT
-37 KDGTEQSN
+37 
-45 HYQLED
+45 YQLEE
-51 LLGFAQRINPKRAF
+51 LLSFAQRINPKRAF

-84 HAFTDLANLV
+84 SAFTDLANLV
-94 PDDLPEPILVI
+94 PNDLPEPILVI

-139 HDGSHDKSSHS
+139 HSGNNDKSSDS

-163 QHLIYQSA
+163 QHLIYQSS
-171 DNVTQAQLLAS
+171 DKVTQEQLLAS

-208 GLDQLEQV
+208 GLAQLEQV

-223 WSLNQER
+223 WSLNQS
-230 QQHQDAADSD
+230 QGTADAD
-240 DAVSDQIAKRLP
+240 DTISTRLP
-252 NIKFQRHH
+252 NIDFHRHH
-260 LLSGAWTWT
+260 LLSGAWQWT
-269 DAPNPE
+269 DAPDPE
-275 PITMPSVDTTEAG
+275 PIIMPSVDTTEAG
-288 SHTLGDTGNWGR
+288 SQPLGNTGNWGR

-314 LKFQTAFKVFNKQAQ
+314 EKFQTAFTRFNEQAQ
-329 SEKEQSEKEQSEKE
+329 FDKK
-343 QSEKEQFEKEQFEK
+343 
-357 EQFEKEQFEKEQFEK
+357 
-372 EQFEKEQFEK
+372 
-382 EQFEKEQFEK
+382 
-392 EQFEKEQFEKEQLP
+392 QLP
-406 KRILVL
+406 ERILVL

-418 WLPFLLAEWLET
+418 WLPFLLAEWLE
-430 QTQNSTVNFSA
+430 QTASLNSDNQTVKFSA

-476 NDWDLIILCVETS
+476 SDWDLIVLCVETAS
-489 ADSVDDMW
+489 DSVDDMW
-497 QSLENVLVVSPTL
+497 QGLDNVLVVSPTL